1 MSTLEPTSPPKD
13 SSPTAPPAAP
23 TAALP
28 SLLVSHDVQQVGT
41 KLDALSKRGKL
52 PDFRREG
59 SGFRLSAYGNQM
71 DMTLLGQVTA
81 RDGGSEIRFALER
94 QWKLIWVY
102 AAITVLTV
110 WPGMALTDSMLSTYF
125 SGYDFATWK
134 WYVPLVVVPTPIFAW
149 FEIRKSERMAKVSA
163 IELIERIHAVLK

>member
-1 MSTLEPTSPPKD
+1 MSTLEPTSPPTD
-13 SSPTAPPAAP
+13 APPAAP
-23 TAALP
+23 PSAPAAALP
-28 SLLVSHDVQQVGT
+28 SLLVSLDVQQVGT
-41 KLDALSKRGKL
+41 KLDGLSKRGKL

-71 DMTLLGQVTA
+71 DMTLVGQVTA

-102 AAITVLTV
+102 AAITVLTI

-125 SGYDFATWK
+125 SGYDFQTWM